1 MYNKIYAAL
10 LYYYSKID
18 DVIIPYLY
26 KYMYLTR
33 HFPFP
38 TVTTYQAIAIMILE
52 NGMNG
57 YFMNL
62 FMELVVE

>member
-26 KYMYLTR
+26 KYIYLTG

-38 TVTTYQAIAIMILE
+38 TVTPHIKQLQ
-52 NGMNG
+52 
-57 YFMNL
+57 
-62 FMELVVE
+62 